1 LAFRRG
7 FKSQCERRAVEYR
20 KQLGLHPTAPL
31 SATAL
36 AKHLGITVWS
46 TQDIASLSANDM
58 QLLNNEQD
66 DSWSA
71 LTMRVGTSNLVLFK
85 PVSSAGR
92 RNSVIM
98 HELSHII
105 LGHELAEACILEDG
119 SLVPGN
125 FSQDQEDEADWFAG
139 TLLLPRPALLFIQ
152 SRRTASQLA
161 CERYQVSNEMLTWRT
176 RMTGVA
182 HQMRR
187 RRG

>member
-1 LAFRRG
+1 MAFRRG
-7 FKSQCERRAVEYR
+7 FKSQCERRSVEYR
-20 KQLGLHPTAPL
+20 KQLGLHQTAPL

-36 AKHLGITVWS
+36 AKHLGVTVWS
-46 TQDIASLSANDM
+46 TEDISSLAANDL
-58 QLLNNEQD
+58 QVLNDEQD

-85 PVSSAGR
+85 PVSSHGR
-92 RNSVIM
+92 RNSVVM

-105 LGHELAEACILEDG
+105 LGHELAEACILDDG

-125 FSQDQEDEADWFAG
+125 FNQDQEDEADWFAG

-152 SRRTASQLA
+152 SRKMPTQIA
-161 CERYQVSNEMLTWRT
+161 CQQYQVSGDMLSWRT